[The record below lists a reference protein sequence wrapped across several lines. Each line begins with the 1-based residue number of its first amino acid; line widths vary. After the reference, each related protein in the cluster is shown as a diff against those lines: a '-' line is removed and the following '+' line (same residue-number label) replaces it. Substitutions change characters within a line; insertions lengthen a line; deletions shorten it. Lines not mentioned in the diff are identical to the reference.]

1 MIEKPKVLSLLKE
14 CIGDDVIFK
23 DKYISKKKGSRGE
36 FVPHTDGAFIT
47 YNYRLKKRRG
57 GGHTPQNLFT

>member
-1 MIEKPKVLSLLKE
+1 MMLFFSKIN
-14 CIGDDVIFK
+14 IFQ
-23 DKYISKKKGSRGE
+23 KKGSRGE

-47 YNYRLKKRRG
+47 YNYRLKKRNSLV